1 VDGII
6 SPDSGALAPFSPLR
20 KRAEMDA
27 LFFCGREP
35 FFFSGR
41 ELLGD
46 DNFTRAFGAFA
57 RTFFG
62 FKILDV
68 RKRLAFAGFFS
79 AGRPRPRF
87 FECFAKTL
95 CL

>member
-1 VDGII
+1 
-6 SPDSGALAPFSPLR
+6 
-20 KRAEMDA
+20 MDA
-27 LFFCGREP
+27 LFFWGREP

-46 DNFTRAFGAFA
+46 DNFALVFGAFT

-62 FKILDV
+62 FTIVDV

>member
-1 VDGII
+1 M
-6 SPDSGALAPFSPLR
+6 LAPFSPLR
-20 KRAEMDA
+20 KRAKRDA
-27 LFFCGREP
+27 LFFCGREPFFFGGREP

-46 DNFTRAFGAFA
+46 DNFARAFGDFT

-62 FKILDV
+62 FAIVDGLE
-68 RKRLAFAGFFS
+68 RLAFAGFFS